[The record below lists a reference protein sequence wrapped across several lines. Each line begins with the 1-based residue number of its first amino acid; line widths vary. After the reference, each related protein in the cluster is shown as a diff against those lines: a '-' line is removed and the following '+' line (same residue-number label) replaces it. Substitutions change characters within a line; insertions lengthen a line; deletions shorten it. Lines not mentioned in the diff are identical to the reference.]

1 MIQKWWNKYIFI
13 LVNAAIAVVIVFPLL
28 YCLSGSFMTE
38 GEIFSSVPRLLPS
51 SLSGGN
57 YAAALRMAPLFR
69 FIFNSAVVAVACT
82 FAQLLTGSLAGYAF
96 ALLKFKG
103 QKTLFLL
110 FLATMMIPG
119 YAIIIS
125 NYLTIANFKLNDTYA
140 ALILPYMTS
149 AFCVFNMRQAFLSL
163 PSELNESAKIDGCN
177 SLQFYYRIGLPLTVP
192 FLGSLGIYTFLSVW
206 NQYMWPLLVTN
217 TTGMRTVQI
226 GLGMLR
232 FADSNAFGPIM
243 AGSII
248 VMIPSVAVFLL
259 GQKSLI
265 KGLTT
270 GAVKG

>member
-1 MIQKWWNKYIFI
+1 
-13 LVNAAIAVVIVFPLL
+13 
-28 YCLSGSFMTE
+28 
-38 GEIFSSVPRLLPS
+38 
-51 SLSGGN
+51 
-57 YAAALRMAPLFR
+57 
-69 FIFNSAVVAVACT
+69 
-82 FAQLLTGSLAGYAF
+82 
-96 ALLKFKG
+96 
-103 QKTLFLL
+103 
-110 FLATMMIPG
+110 
-119 YAIIIS
+119 
-125 NYLTIANFKLNDTYA
+125 
-140 ALILPYMTS
+140 
-149 AFCVFNMRQAFLSL
+149 MRQAFLSL